1 VSPTKRR
8 KPTEFQ
14 RAADGSMTLIEHLRE
29 LRTRLFKACVAIL
42 VGGVAG
48 YLVAQRV
55 QDFLNK
61 PYCDYYD
68 TLHPGVTCGF
78 NVTSV
83 LDPFL
88 INLKIA
94 LYIGLIL
101 AGPIWLYQLWAFI
114 APGLHKRE
122 RRYSYSFAAVAT
134 PLFAS
139 GFVIGFI
146 LVSRSVPFLL
156 GMSTSYTTTV
166 NLDGY
171 FDFVTSVMLLFG
183 IGFELPLV
191 VVMLN
196 FAGLVSAK
204 RLLGWWRVA
213 VFLMF
218 FFAAVV
224 TPTPDPFNMT
234 VLALCLAVLYF
245 AAVGVA
251 FINDRRRGRRSL
263 YNGLNDDE
271 ASPIEP
277 VSPVDAP
284 RFGSGH
290 DGSGYDGSGFD
301 DEPRR

>member
-1 VSPTKRR
+1 VSPAKRR
-8 KPTEFQ
+8 KPSDFQ

-29 LRTRLFKACVAIL
+29 LRSRLFKACLAIL
-42 VGGVAG
+42 FGGVAG
-48 YLVAQRV
+48 YLVAPRV
-55 QDFLNK
+55 QEFMNR
-61 PYCDYYD
+61 PYCDYYR
-68 TLHPGVTCGF
+68 TLHGSDVVCGF

-94 LYIGLIL
+94 LYIGLII

-114 APGLHKRE
+114 APGLHRRE
-122 RRYSYSFAAVAT
+122 RRYSYAFAAVAT
-134 PLFAS
+134 PLFAA
-139 GFVIGFI
+139 GFVIGFL

-183 IGFELPLV
+183 LGFELPLV

-196 FAGLVSAK
+196 LSGLVSAK
-204 RLLGWWRVA
+204 RLLSWWRVA

-218 FFAAVV
+218 FFAAIV

-251 FINDRRRGRRSL
+251 FLNDRRRGRRNP
-263 YNGLNDDE
+263 YAGLSDDE
-271 ASPIEP
+271 ISPIEP

-284 RFGSGH
+284 RFGASGH
-290 DGSGYDGSGFD
+290 D
-301 DEPRR
+301 DERR

>member
-1 VSPTKRR
+1 VSPAKRR

-29 LRTRLFKACVAIL
+29 LRTRLAKACLAIL
-42 VGGVAG
+42 VGGVLG
-48 YLVAQRV
+48 YLVAKRV
-55 QDFLNK
+55 QEYLNR
-61 PYCDYYD
+61 PYCDYYK
-68 TLHPGVTCGF
+68 TLHPGPDVVCGF

-94 LYIGLIL
+94 LYIGLII

-114 APGLHKRE
+114 APGLHRRE
-122 RRYSYSFAAVAT
+122 RRYTYAFAAVAT

-139 GFVIGFI
+139 GFVIGFF

-183 IGFELPLV
+183 LGFELPLV

-196 FAGLVSAK
+196 FSGLVSAK
-204 RLLGWWRVA
+204 RLLGWWRIA

-245 AAVGVA
+245 GAVGVA
-251 FINDRRRGRRSL
+251 FINDRRRGRRNPYANLS
-263 YNGLNDDE
+263 DDE
-271 ASPIEP
+271 ISPIEP
-277 VSPVDAP
+277 VSPVDIP
-284 RFGSGH
+284 RF
-290 DGSGYDGSGFD
+290 D
-301 DEPRR
+301 DRR

>member
-1 VSPTKRR
+1 MSPAKRR
-8 KPTEFQ
+8 KPSDFQ

-29 LRTRLFKACVAIL
+29 LRTRLMKACLAIL
-42 VGGVAG
+42 AGGIAG
-48 YLVAQRV
+48 YLVAPQV
-55 QDFLNK
+55 QEFMNK
-61 PYCDYYD
+61 PYCNYYL
-68 TLHPGVTCGF
+68 TLHPGGTCSF

-94 LYIGLIL
+94 LYIGLII

-114 APGLHKRE
+114 APGLHRRE
-122 RRYSYSFAAVAT
+122 RRYTYMFAAVAT
-134 PLFAS
+134 PLFAA
-139 GFVIGFI
+139 GFAIGFL

-156 GMSTSYTTTV
+156 GISSSYTTTV

-183 IGFELPLV
+183 LGFELPLV

-196 FAGLVSAK
+196 LSGLVSAR

-218 FFAAVV
+218 FFAAIV

-245 AAVGVA
+245 GAVGVA
-251 FINDRRRGRRSL
+251 FINDARRGRRNP
-263 YNGLNDDE
+263 YAGLADDE
-271 ASPIEP
+271 ISPIEP

-284 RFGSGH
+284 RFGQSGP
-290 DGSGYDGSGFD
+290 D
-301 DEPRR
+301 DDRR

>member
-1 VSPTKRR
+1 
-8 KPTEFQ
+8 
-14 RAADGSMTLIEHLRE
+14 MTLIEHLRE
-29 LRTRLFKACVAIL
+29 LRTRLAKACLAIL
-42 VGGVAG
+42 VGGVLG
-48 YLVAQRV
+48 YLVAKRV
-55 QDFLNK
+55 QEYLNR
-61 PYCDYYD
+61 PYCDYYK
-68 TLHPGVTCGF
+68 TLHPGPDVVCGF

-94 LYIGLIL
+94 LYIGLII

-114 APGLHKRE
+114 APGLHRRE
-122 RRYSYSFAAVAT
+122 RRYTYAFAAVAT

-139 GFVIGFI
+139 GFVIGFF

-183 IGFELPLV
+183 LGFELPLV

-196 FAGLVSAK
+196 FSGLVSAK
-204 RLLGWWRVA
+204 RLLGWWRIA

-245 AAVGVA
+245 GAVGVA
-251 FINDRRRGRRSL
+251 FINDRRRGRRNPYANLS
-263 YNGLNDDE
+263 DDE
-271 ASPIEP
+271 ISPIEP
-277 VSPVDAP
+277 VSPVDIP
-284 RFGSGH
+284 RF
-290 DGSGYDGSGFD
+290 D
-301 DEPRR
+301 DRR

>member
-1 VSPTKRR
+1 
-8 KPTEFQ
+8 
-14 RAADGSMTLIEHLRE
+14 MTLIEHLRE
-29 LRTRLFKACVAIL
+29 LRSRLFKACVAVVI
-42 VGGVAG
+42 GGVAG
-48 YLVAQRV
+48 YFVAPRV
-55 QDFLNK
+55 QEYLNR
-61 PYCDYYD
+61 PYCDYYHSLAGKAD
-68 TLHPGVTCGF
+68 QVCGF

-101 AGPIWLYQLWAFI
+101 AAPIWLYQLWAFI

-134 PLFAS
+134 PLFAT
-139 GFVIGFI
+139 GFVIGYF
-146 LVSRSVPFLL
+146 LVSRSVQFLL
-156 GMSTSYTTTV
+156 NMNSSYNTTV

-183 IGFELPLV
+183 LGFELPLV

-196 FAGLVSAK
+196 FSGLVSAK
-204 RLLGWWRVA
+204 RLLSWWRVA

-284 RFGSGH
+284 RFGSG
-290 DGSGYDGSGFD
+290 YDGHNGSD

>member
-1 VSPTKRR
+1 MSPAKRR
-8 KPTEFQ
+8 RESSFQ
-14 RAADGSMTLIEHLRE
+14 RASDGSMTLIEHLRE
-29 LRTRLFKACVAIL
+29 LRSRLFKACVAI
-42 VGGVAG
+42 VIGGVLG
-48 YLVAQRV
+48 YLVAERV
-55 QDFLNK
+55 QQFMNK
-61 PYCDYYD
+61 PYCDYYRS
-68 TLHPGVTCGF
+68 LHPDADTTCGF

-94 LYIGLIL
+94 LYIGLII

-114 APGLHKRE
+114 APGLHRRE
-122 RRYSYSFAAVAT
+122 RRYTYAFAAVAT
-134 PLFAS
+134 PLFAG
-139 GFVIGFI
+139 GFVIGFL

-156 GMSTSYTTTV
+156 GISTSYTTTV

-183 IGFELPLV
+183 LGFELPLV

-196 FAGLVSAK
+196 LSGLVTAK
-204 RLLGWWRVA
+204 RLLSWWRVA

-218 FFAAVV
+218 LFAALV

-251 FINDRRRGRRSL
+251 FINDHRRGRRNP
-263 YNGLNDDE
+263 YAGLNDDE
-271 ASPIEP
+271 ISPIEP

-284 RFGSGH
+284 RH
-290 DGSGYDGSGFD
+290 GFD
-301 DEPRR
+301 QPNRDNPDHDAR

>member
-1 VSPTKRR
+1 VSPAKRR
-8 KPTEFQ
+8 KPSDFQ

-29 LRTRLFKACVAIL
+29 LRSRLMKACLAIL

-48 YLVAQRV
+48 YLVAKPV
-55 QDFLNK
+55 QDFMNR
-61 PYCDYYD
+61 PYCDYYHK
-68 TLHPGVTCGF
+68 LHPGADVTCGF

-94 LYIGLIL
+94 LYIGLII

-114 APGLHKRE
+114 APGLHRRE
-122 RRYSYSFAAVAT
+122 RRYTYAFAAVAT
-134 PLFAS
+134 PLFAA
-139 GFVIGFI
+139 GFVIGFF

-183 IGFELPLV
+183 LGFELPLV

-196 FAGLVSAK
+196 LSGLVSAK

-218 FFAAVV
+218 FFAAIV

-245 AAVGVA
+245 GAVGVA
-251 FINDRRRGRRSL
+251 FINDKRRGRRDP
-263 YNGLNDDE
+263 YAGLSDDE
-271 ASPIEP
+271 VSPIEP

-284 RFGSGH
+284 RFGPAGR
-290 DGSGYDGSGFD
+290 D
-301 DEPRR
+301 DDRR